1 MKCGC
6 PIQLSNPNGMKE
18 DSFSQFKYIEQQ
30 AYILYQYIHTM
41 IYKKYNIYVL
51 WAILTEIQ
59 IIYYCFNWI
68 FRRKNESLQRYI
80 SQIYLSNGK
89 TVSCFFWSPQTC
101 ASHSAKYSND
111 VHFINYTTCLTII
124 ITQMMMTN
132 QNSMTQT
139 NSLRPPCQS
148 KHPVLMQFL
157 TSAFLL
163 HYY

>member
-1 MKCGC
+1 MSDLNRDTNNLLFFESSEEKM
-6 PIQLSNPNGMKE
+6 N
-18 DSFSQFKYIEQQ
+18 
-30 AYILYQYIHTM
+30 LYRDTFH
-41 IYKKYNIYVL
+41 K
-51 WAILTEIQ
+51 
-59 IIYYCFNWI
+59 
-68 FRRKNESLQRYI
+68 
-80 SQIYLSNGK
+80 GK

-101 ASHSAKYSND
+101 ASHSAKYSNH
-111 VHFINYTTCLTII
+111 VNFINYTTCLTII